1 MTNETILTMLKQGLE
16 IITDYMDEQSK
27 TAKDLELM
35 QYIETAEVFIE
46 REGIVLEDV
55 VSDQMLVSM
64 YAMWLPPSVAD
75 RASSK
80 DVNQSVIVLP
90 AGARPSKYPA
100 SVSSERYPVSV
111 SAVILSLSLAKK

>member
-16 IITDYMDEQSK
+16 IITDYMDEESK

-46 REGIVLEDV
+46 REGIVLEDN

-64 YAMWLPPSVAD
+64 YAMWLYD
-75 RASSK
+75 KRK
-80 DVNQSVIVLP
+80 TT
-90 AGARPSKYPA
+90 GSKYTSYYIQNMPRML
-100 SVSSERYPVSV
+100 RYNLNNRLLQQKVRDDT
-111 SAVILSLSLAKK
+111 

>member
-27 TAKDLELM
+27 TAKNLELM

-46 REGIVLEDV
+46 REGIVLVDN

-64 YAMWLPPSVAD
+64 YAMWLYD
-75 RASSK
+75 KRK
-80 DVNQSVIVLP
+80 TT
-90 AGARPSKYPA
+90 GSKYTSYYIQNMPRML
-100 SVSSERYPVSV
+100 RYNLNNRLLQQKVRDDT
-111 SAVILSLSLAKK
+111 